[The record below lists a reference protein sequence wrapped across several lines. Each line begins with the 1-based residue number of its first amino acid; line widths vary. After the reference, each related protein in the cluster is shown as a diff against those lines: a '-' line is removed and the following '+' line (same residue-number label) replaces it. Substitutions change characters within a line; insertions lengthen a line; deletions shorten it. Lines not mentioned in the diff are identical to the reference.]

1 MYLAAQRVVSSH
13 GRMGMRRLVC
23 TRLTF
28 SFFVFCDDLVMLRTR
43 SVTIIYTPPAAC
55 HTIIGRAKSVAR
67 RRQAW
72 LRDHRHVDA
81 RHGHG
86 RADCARPPPSNH
98 RVCKPE
104 AVCYAKITEKL
115 CLRNINAVGDLDST
129 LLCLRWC

>member
-1 MYLAAQRVVSSH
+1 
-13 GRMGMRRLVC
+13 MGMRRLVC

-86 RADCARPPPSNH
+86 RADCARPPPSHH